1 MIDEATIMQELIKT
15 PECLTLGDNPNSVRY
30 YKVNTKADLVNLVQ
44 HLTSVTRREADE
56 WIKGSFPPNIL
67 NKAVFQ
73 ANGQFYYLEVRAL
86 FNIPGDHYSINIR
99 LYCHLNNNVDTL
111 EPLLIWE
118 EVKSS
123 LYVPFP
129 FDYLVE
135 SLKEDLEVE
144 QPSFTEI
151 PEDLQRLLKLKR
163 PEGPEDIEQ
172 QVTYYTY
179 FER

>member
-1 MIDEATIMQELIKT
+1 MVDEATIAEALMKT
-15 PECLTLGDNPNSVRY
+15 PECLTLGDNPNGLRH

-73 ANGQFYYLEVRAL
+73 VNGQFYYLEVRAL

-99 LYCHLNNNVDTL
+99 LYRHLNNSVDNL

-118 EVKSS
+118 EVKGS

-135 SLKEDLEVE
+135 SLKEDLEEE
-144 QPSFTEI
+144 QPSSPDT
-151 PEDLQRLLKLKR
+151 PDNVQHSPRLKR
-163 PEGPEDIEQ
+163 PESPEDVEQ